1 MDKTKKW
8 RKILAM
14 MLTVVMMLQNAQSV
28 MVFADVTNEQ
38 IEQRLAG
45 GQTQTEQTQPDQSQ
59 VETRANGEEYK
70 TQPQETTTNDGANTE
85 FGSSDGA
92 NATTEA
98 KTSNADVSA
107 TITQSV
113 FQQDISGV
121 TYNFVQMT
129 AQITN
134 NDTENAATGV
144 SVKSLLNSS
153 QLSYV
158 NGYGTETS
166 GAGAWAVDSNNTSDL
181 PSGSADGYD
190 QIVMWTDQTI
200 GAGETVAY
208 QYTAQLIPET
218 LDGVAD
224 AWYVDGTSC
233 SYTWENTDV
242 LTPAQTPEA
251 TPEEPDATPEVTPET
266 TPEVTPDETPETTP
280 EVTPEATPEVTE
292 TPEETPT
299 PEVTETP
306 EETPTPEPTQAA
318 EAKAAK
324 KKQQQK
330 LLAQRGME
338 DKADAQDGED
348 ENVQPVVGAEQNNS
362 EKNIDN
368 CAEVAYNYVIGTD
381 EYDNG
386 SEIPNIDRDAEVNIK
401 MTYTF
406 KEESKPTPGNSTG
419 FYYDLKNIS
428 GLDYNIP
435 TSGTIK
441 GEKIDPETNK
451 TTEVDAGTWTRNGDR
466 ITFNYSEAYISENPN
481 HISGTF
487 YLYTKLEKSQIVDQ
501 DKVTIS
507 LGGQST
513 VIKLK
518 DTELTGNKTYTVD
531 KDGNLVF
538 KIVLTPTDANAKNV
552 IVTDK
557 LKGNLE
563 FKGEDYFFVTAGG
576 NTVNGCE
583 IKIEGK
589 TATIKIP
596 EIEYNTPV
604 TITYIV
610 NPNMSGDSKETN
622 SNSATWT
629 WGNFDKD
636 GNQPSDNKNGDSID
650 VDFDNNKLTK
660 TSVVDKQNS
669 RITYTININEFG
681 LQLLPQENGIL
692 TLTDKI
698 TGNANILEETIKLVD
713 KSGQEIKGAQ
723 VEYIN
728 SKELKVTVPDKTPAV
743 LTYTVQ
749 VTGVKDSNEK
759 VENSA
764 NLVGVTDEPVIK
776 EDNVKIA
783 GAGATVSGQKNIVR
797 LKKISKYTSGTGF
810 AGIPG
815 AVFRLSEIK
824 NMDNLK
830 EGFNSPRAD
839 QTTDQTS
846 GEILFDNI
854 SIGTLYKVEEVTAPT
869 GYLLNKE
876 PYYFV
881 TYKNST
887 EKSNAEK
894 KLQNSDYASKV
905 NYIKDAVTFLFK
917 DEPIPSEAKADISVS
932 KNLNDSLILADATKQ
947 FNFSMVLESYT
958 APSNG
963 TYYKDSYSV
972 EDPSNPQSTDKAEI
986 AAYNVDDSSYYN
998 VKVSSNNTTDSV
1010 GKAVFPKITFK
1021 YEGTYVFKVREIET
1035 TDSDYECDNSYYEIT
1050 FNVTKN
1056 NEKLSVT
1063 KNIAKY
1069 TMDSD
1074 GSYKLDNGNVTN
1086 IEFNNREKAT
1096 FTLNKT
1102 TNVGT
1107 KNDTKFTFT
1116 LIRTRANKNVD
1127 FSGVTLV
1134 EPSEKGED
1142 YNKYKP
1148 TFTYNGN
1155 QATVTLWV
1163 RKGQTQAAYNV
1174 TLTGLYATDVIAVE
1188 ETKEKGWVTSTGNG
1202 NCTLVRGANDYTV
1215 ENISSE
1221 EGTVSFKVNKNYNDW
1236 RANNKRVFTFE
1247 LSGIGTNNPPM
1258 PSNNANSI
1266 EISSNSAEGTASS
1279 IRTESF
1285 TPINFTQ
1292 NGIYYYKV
1300 KEIPAASGE
1309 ENGVRYANKVKYFK
1323 IEVTSAPTA
1332 AGEKKITIYESNYVD
1347 ENDSKALDEEY
1358 SFNSVGTV
1366 ADGVVPTAEF
1376 TNTYHAET
1384 SVTFKGT
1391 KRIKNKELTN
1401 ETFDFYIECDEKNL
1415 NTTLEGFSSDKY
1427 TEGKGYKVSS
1437 DANGN
1442 IVFPKLTYKQ
1452 SDLVDANGIPLD
1464 SKIFTYIIT
1473 EDQTS
1478 KYAGISA
1485 DKDSYRVQV
1494 KVINDGNG
1502 NLTSEVKS
1510 ITCDKIIHPDSNGI
1524 YLLPNAEGKTAT
1536 FVNKYGASLD
1546 INITGIKKLENK
1558 ELSENDHQFEFV
1570 LVNKGD
1576 TSNVIKT
1583 VSNDGKNVNIPLSY
1597 DIEDLVDA
1605 DGNILGENQPKT
1617 FSYILK
1623 EKSQNDKRYI
1633 TYDSTKYNV
1642 EVTVTN
1648 KGSGVLE
1655 AYAVVSVGNEENTK
1669 TEKTIKSGDKDNTL
1683 KLPVPKKYSDKYSQ
1697 EKPNFVN
1704 IYNAETTIHFEGTKA
1719 LVNKGIKTGDFTFVI
1734 ESTDSPKK
1742 DQRFINEN
1750 GEATYKKEVTNN
1762 TEGKII
1768 FPDMTYTAADLDGKS
1783 ENTFAYQISEKNAG
1797 KNINGIQYDSEES
1810 KIEIAVTVVDD
1821 GFGHLSTEV
1830 LYNSTGNPVKSSE
1843 GKYELP
1849 TPQGKTATFTNVY
1862 GSSTKVQF
1870 KGTKI
1875 LENKELKAE
1884 EFNFV
1889 ITAADSNDTRFNGE
1903 NGRSNTQSKQ
1913 NGTPNEKGI
1922 SEFVFDEMT
1931 YTAADMSGATKNE
1944 AGQLVKSFNYM
1955 ISEEHPQSG
1964 KKDGITYDTT
1974 QIPVTV
1980 TLTDDGKGN
1989 LTAKVTSGET
1999 ELKAGTDGIYALP
2012 VPEGKKASFT
2022 NVYNSTT
2029 SIKFAGTKALVNN
2042 TLSDSMPFKFV
2053 ITGENDKR
2061 FTAVDPKGQE
2071 YSTETTEVGYEV
2083 DSETGIGKFTFPV
2096 MSYTVADL
2104 ENITPEEDGTRSK
2117 EFTYIITED
2126 KSGTTEKDGK
2136 YILNGVTYDSA
2147 SYTIKVNLTDDGKG
2161 KLTATVTPAEENVQ
2175 LEVTNGNEF
2184 TLYTLKAKEEGK
2196 TATFVNTYNAEATFP
2211 IKAVKYL
2218 NGRKFKTGDKF
2229 KFIVTKNNHEYDTV
2243 TIEPK
2248 ETDVNDKGDAC
2259 KEFEFKTDKYT
2270 LKDVGKTY
2278 HYSIREDHE
2287 NKITGVTDSNR
2298 VYEITVEI
2306 TDPNKNGKLQVIAT
2320 EYRTEVNEDGTK
2332 NEIAEPF
2339 KVATFTNEYTANGT
2353 AQISAEKNLTPLELK
2368 DDQFSF
2374 TLTQTDKEGKEL
2386 TVKKTVNGE
2395 EVDVPKY
2402 TQTVKNHGSNV
2413 KFEAIKYSQED
2424 VGNTY
2429 YYSVKED
2436 VPENIPKGYIYSNSE
2451 YRVEIT
2457 VSAAEDEEN
2466 KLSVTKKI
2474 MKVTKDGST
2483 SVDTIIFD
2491 NAYKAEGSIEFTGKK
2506 EIKDYSG
2513 KLTEKAFN
2521 FIVSENG
2528 NQVATGTNDENGNI
2542 KFSKISYVY
2551 DATHNPIGTHT
2562 YIISELR
2569 PETGDGYIYDK
2580 TTRKVIVEVKD
2591 KGDGTLDASIVTGKD
2606 ETTEEDISDVDI
2618 DAENNIVVKK
2628 FVNEEMGISFRKT
2641 DIADKEIEG
2650 ATLTLY
2656 EYKDGKKGTEVTH
2669 WETKKD
2675 ETHVVTSGLVAGNS
2689 YILEET
2695 KVPNGYVKADP
2706 IVFKINNDA
2715 ERSVEI
2721 VSGGQKD
2728 KNGNIVMVD
2737 KKTGVQILKINE
2749 DGKPLAGASL
2759 AIKDSTGNIIDQWV
2773 STDAAHT
2780 IEGKLVEGAEYVL
2793 TEIKAPEGYK
2803 MASDVTF
2810 KANASDKPTVVTM
2823 KDDYTEVSIQKTDYN
2838 GKALSGATLE
2848 LKDSTGKVIDTW
2860 KTDGTAHVLKGKL
2873 VEGAEY
2879 TLTETSAP
2887 SGYRV
2892 SLDIKFKVS
2901 KNEKVTTVTMKDA
2914 PTKASI
2920 LKTDESGKA
2929 LSGAQLVVKDSTGKE
2944 IDKWTTDGKAHEITG
2959 LLTVGETYTLSEV
2972 SAPSGYT
2979 VAPDQTFKMEDKDVI
2994 EVTMVDYPASGSG
3007 QITVTK
3013 KITLANGGENV
3024 DLIAEDDTF
3033 YVNLFTDAAGK
3044 YPYKGSA
3051 PKAIH
3056 LVNASAG
3063 SVTFDDLAQG
3073 TYYVYETD
3081 ELGNVINLDQQ
3092 AMRNG
3097 TQFMCTVNGG
3107 SNTVKLDL
3115 KSGPKE
3121 GAVNLE
3127 NVFYDIPNGYSY
3139 KGEINIS
3146 KQVLKGN
3153 SQTNVED
3160 TFYAGIFTKDSDGVY
3175 NLFEVVP
3182 LVQNDTVTVEVPLGG
3197 EDGTEPINYYILET
3211 DADGNIL
3218 DLDVFE
3224 YEVSGEGTVALNK
3237 DNLTGNIGLV
3247 NKIPED
3253 TDGKLRVQK
3262 TDGNG
3267 VGLAGASFR
3276 LTDEDGDVVD
3286 EWTSEASAHELELE
3300 PGTYTLTEVQAPSGY
3315 TGAGSVTIV
3324 VDDDYN
3330 FSVSGEIEYSYGNGL
3345 LKIVNKVVPSTPSSG
3360 TPVSGGTTP
3369 NSYSSALSGKV
3380 AVKTGDNTPIGAY
3393 AAILVIAALAIAG
3406 GVVYKKKKKKDD
3418 R

>member
-1 MDKTKKW
+1 MEKTRKW

-45 GQTQTEQTQPDQSQ
+45 NQEQTEETQPAQSQ
-59 VETRANGEEYK
+59 VDTRANGEEYK
-70 TQPQETTTNDGANTE
+70 TQSQETQENGN
-85 FGSSDGA
+85 GSTDIGSPESG

-113 FQQDISGV
+113 FQADVSG
-121 TYNFVQMT
+121 TTCNFVQMT

-134 NDTENAATGV
+134 NDAENPATGV

-153 QLSYV
+153 QLNYV
-158 NGYGTETS
+158 NGYGAETS
-166 GAGAWAVDSNNTSDL
+166 GAGAYYIDSNNTSDL
-181 PSGSADGYD
+181 PDGSTNGYD

-200 GAGETVAY
+200 GAGETAEY
-208 QYTAQLIPET
+208 QFAAQIIPADLT
-218 LDGVAD
+218 GVVD

-233 SYTWENTDV
+233 SYTWQNTEILV
-242 LTPAQTPEA
+242 PTQAPEETTPE
-251 TPEEPDATPEVTPET
+251 ATPEVTPET
-266 TPEVTPDETPETTP
+266 
-280 EVTPEATPEVTE
+280 TPEVTE

-306 EETPTPEPTQAA
+306 EETPTPEVTEAPEETPTPEPTQAA
-318 EAKAAK
+318 EDKKTIAAK

-338 DKADAQDGED
+338 DKVSVQDGEGD
-348 ENVQPVVGAEQNNS
+348 QTVVGNENGNS
-362 EKNIDN
+362 NTDKDIKN
-368 CAEVAYNYVIGTD
+368 CADVTYTYKVGRD
-381 EYDNG
+381 EYNEGDT
-386 SEIPNIDRDAEVNIK
+386 IPALDRDAQVNIK

-406 KEESKPTPGNSTG
+406 KEDTKPTPDNPKG
-419 FYYDLKNIS
+419 FYYDLPQIDQ
-428 GLDYNIP
+428 LDYKIP
-435 TSGTIK
+435 ESGTIK
-441 GEKIDPETNK
+441 GQIINEDG
-451 TTEVDAGTWTRNGDR
+451 TTSEVDAGTWTRSGNR
-466 ITFNYSEAYISENPN
+466 IEFNYDPEYLKDHPN
-481 HISGTF
+481 NISGTF
-487 YLYTKLEKSQIVDQ
+487 SLYTQLKKNEIVNDEE
-501 DKVTIS
+501 VNIS
-507 LGGQST
+507 FGNKKT
-513 VIKLK
+513 TIKLK
-518 DTELTGNKTYTVD
+518 DTGLTGIKDYTVD
-531 KDGNLVF
+531 ADGNLIF
-538 KIVLTPTDANAKNV
+538 TIVLTATDANAYNV
-552 IVTDK
+552 NVTDT
-557 LKGNLE
+557 LTGNLQ
-563 FKGEDYFFVTAGG
+563 FKTPYDFKVTDSNNKEITENVTFDVEGQVAKIHIPKVDYG
-576 NTVNGCE
+576 N
-583 IKIEGK
+583 
-589 TATIKIP
+589 
-596 EIEYNTPV
+596 PV
-604 TITYIV
+604 TITYTV
-610 NPNMSGDSKETN
+610 VPGMNDDSEVKN
-622 SNSATWT
+622 ANSATWT
-629 WGNFDKD
+629 WGKEGEDGKQPEGNTNHADK
-636 GNQPSDNKNGDSID
+636 D
-650 VDFDNNKLTK
+650 VDFDNNNLTK
-660 TSVVDKQNS
+660 TSVKDEENS
-669 RITYTININEFG
+669 RVSYTININEFG
-681 LQLLPQENGIL
+681 KQLLSQPNGKLIL
-692 TLTDKI
+692 TDTL
-698 TGNANILEETIKLVD
+698 TGNASILENTIRLVD
-713 KSGQEIKGAQ
+713 KNKQQIEGAK

-728 SKELKVTVPDKTPAV
+728 SKQLRIEIPDGIAAV

-749 VTGVKDSNEK
+749 VTGVENTTEE
-759 VENSA
+759 VTNSA
-764 NLVGVTDEPVIK
+764 SLEGITKQSVTKTDY
-776 EDNVKIA
+776 VKIT
-783 GAGATVSGQKNIVR
+783 GAGATVSGQKQIVR
-797 LKKISKYTSGTGF
+797 LKKISTYTSGTGF
-810 AGIPG
+810 TGIPG
-815 AVFRLSEIK
+815 ATFKLSEIK
-824 NMDNLK
+824 DMTDLSK
-830 EGFNSPRAD
+830 GFKDKVASATTAD
-839 QTTDQTS
+839 GT
-846 GEILFDNI
+846 GEILFKDI
-854 SIGTLYKVEEVTAPT
+854 SVGRLYKVEEITQPV
-869 GYLLNKE
+869 GYLKNTE

-881 TYKNST
+881 TY
-887 EKSNAEK
+887 
-894 KLQNSDYASKV
+894 QNSGQKDTAQNLLKGSEYENKV
-905 NYIKDAVTFLFK
+905 NYIQDGVTFLFR
-917 DEPIPSEAKADISVS
+917 DEPIPSEAKAEISVL
-932 KNLNDSLILADATKQ
+932 KNLNDSPIPDDYAKQ

-963 TYYKDSYSV
+963 VYYKDSYKV
-972 EDPSNPQSTDKAEI
+972 ENPNDPQTISATEI
-986 AAYNVDDSSYYN
+986 AAYDADASSYYN
-998 VKVSSNNTTDSV
+998 VKVSSNNASV
-1010 GKAVFPKITFK
+1010 GKAVFPKIVFK

-1035 TDSDYECDNSYYEIT
+1035 TDNDYEYDNSYYEIT

-1056 NEKLSVT
+1056 NEKLNVT

-1069 TMDSD
+1069 TMGSD
-1074 GSYKLDNGNVTN
+1074 GSYKLDNGNVAN

-1096 FTLNKT
+1096 FTLRKT

-1107 KNDTKFTFT
+1107 KNDTKFTFNLT
-1116 LIRTRANKNVD
+1116 RTRANKNVD

-1134 EPSEKGED
+1134 DPSTKGED
-1142 YNKYKP
+1142 YDKYKP
-1148 TFTYNGN
+1148 TFKYKGN
-1155 QATVTLWV
+1155 QATITLWV
-1163 RKGQTQAAYNV
+1163 KKGQTQAAYNA
-1174 TLTGLYATDVIAVE
+1174 TLTGLYATDVIDVK
-1188 ETKEKGWVTSTGNG
+1188 ETKEKGWITSADNS
-1202 NCTLVRGANDYTV
+1202 NCILKLGSNVYTV

-1258 PSNNANSI
+1258 PPNNTNSI
-1266 EISSNSAEGTASS
+1266 EISSNSAEGTANS

-1285 TPINFTQ
+1285 APIKFTQ

-1300 KEIPAASGE
+1300 KEIPATSGK
-1309 ENGVRYANKVKYFK
+1309 ENGVDYADTVKYFK
-1323 IEVTSAPTA
+1323 IEVESAPSA
-1332 AGEKKITIYESNYVD
+1332 AGEKRITVYESKYVK
-1347 ENDSKALDEEY
+1347 ENDEEALNGGYIFET
-1358 SFNSVGTV
+1358 VGTV
-1366 ADGVVPTAEF
+1366 AEGVVPTAEF
-1376 TNTYHAET
+1376 TNTYRAET

-1437 DANGN
+1437 DANGD

-1464 SKIFTYIIT
+1464 SKTFTYIIT
-1473 EDQTS
+1473 EEQTS
-1478 KYAGISA
+1478 KYAGITA
-1485 DKDSYRVQV
+1485 DKDSYKVQV
-1494 KVINDGNG
+1494 KVINDGKG

-1510 ITCDKIIHPDSNGI
+1510 ITCDKIIQPDSSDI

-1558 ELSENDHQFEFV
+1558 ELREDDHQFEFV
-1570 LVNKGD
+1570 LVDERD
-1576 TSNVIKT
+1576 TSNVIKS
-1583 VSNDGKNVNIPLSY
+1583 VSNDGKNVNVLLSY
-1597 DIEDLVDA
+1597 DIEDLVDD
-1605 DGNILGENQPKT
+1605 DGNILRENQSKT

-1623 EKSQNDKRYI
+1623 EKSQADDKPYI
-1633 TYDSTKYNV
+1633 TYDSTEYKV
-1642 EVTVTN
+1642 EVIVTN

-1655 AYAVVSVGNEENTK
+1655 ARAVVSVVGEENTK
-1669 TEKTIKSGDKDNTL
+1669 TEKTIKSGDNTL
-1683 KLPVPKKYSDKYSQ
+1683 QLPVPKKYSDKYSQ

-1704 IYNAETTIHFEGTKA
+1704 IYNAETTIQFEGTKA
-1719 LVNKGIKTGDFTFVI
+1719 LVNKDIKTGDFTFVI

-1750 GEATYKKEVTNN
+1750 GEATYKKEVTN
-1762 TEGKII
+1762 TGDKII

-1810 KIEIAVTVVDD
+1810 KIEIAVTVRDD

-1830 LYNSTGNPVKSSE
+1830 LYNNTGNPVKSSE

-1849 TPQGKTATFTNVY
+1849 TPQGKKTTFTNVY
-1862 GSSTKVQF
+1862 GSSTKVQL
-1870 KGTKI
+1870 KGTKV
-1875 LENKELKAE
+1875 LENKEMKAG

-1889 ITAADSNDTRFNGE
+1889 ITAVDSNDARFNDE
-1903 NGRSNTQSKQ
+1903 NSRSNTQSKQ

-1922 SEFVFDEMT
+1922 SEFIFDEMT
-1931 YTAADMSGATKNE
+1931 YTAADMSGATENE
-1944 AGQLVKSFNYM
+1944 DGQLVKSFNYTV
-1955 ISEEHPQSG
+1955 SEEHPQSG

-2022 NVYNSTT
+2022 NVYDSTT

-2042 TLSDSMPFKFV
+2042 TLSDSMPFEFV

-2061 FTAVDPKGQE
+2061 FTAVDPEGQE
-2071 YSTETTEVGYEV
+2071 YSTETKKVGYEV

-2104 ENITPEEDGTRSK
+2104 EDITPKEDGTRSK

-2175 LEVTNGNEF
+2175 LEATNGNEF
-2184 TLYTLKAKEEGK
+2184 TLYTLKTKEEGK

-2306 TDPNKNGKLQVIAT
+2306 TDPNKNGKLKVVAT

-2436 VPENIPKGYIYSNSE
+2436 VPENIPKGYTYSNSE

-2580 TTRKVIVEVKD
+2580 TTRKVVVEVED

-2695 KVPNGYVKADP
+2695 KVPDGYVKADP

-2737 KKTGVQILKINE
+2737 KKTGVQILKVNE

-2838 GKALSGATLE
+2838 GKAISGATLE

-2979 VAPDQTFKMEDKDVI
+2979 VAPDQTFKMEDKDVV
-2994 EVTMVDYPASGSG
+2994 EVIMVDYQASGSG

-3013 KITLANGGENV
+3013 KVTLAQGGDNV

-3044 YPYKGSA
+3044 YPYKGSM
-3051 PKAIH
+3051 PQAIH

-3063 SVTFDDLAQG
+3063 SVTFSNLAQG

-3081 ELGNVINLDQQ
+3081 ANGNVIDLETQL
-3092 AMRNG
+3092 MHNG
-3097 TQFMCTVNGG
+3097 SQFMCTVNGG

-3127 NVFYDIPNGYSY
+3127 NVFYDIPDGYSY

-3153 SQTNVED
+3153 SQTTVDD
-3160 TFYAGIFTKDSDGVY
+3160 TFYAGIFTKGDDGVY

-3197 EDGTEPINYYILET
+3197 KDGTEPINYYILET

-3224 YEVSGEGTVALNK
+3224 YEVTGEGTVALSK
-3237 DNLTGNIGLV
+3237 DNLAGNINLV

-3276 LTDEDGDVVD
+3276 LTDEDGSVID

-3300 PGTYTLTEVQAPSGY
+3300 PGTYTLTEVQAPTGY
-3315 TGAGSVTIV
+3315 TGAGSVTIK

-3330 FSVSGEIEYSYGNGL
+3330 FSVSGEIDYSYKGGL
-3345 LKIVNKVVPSTPSSG
+3345 LKIVNKATTSTPSSG
-3360 TPVSGGTTP
+3360 TPVSGGSTP
-3369 NSYSSALSGKV
+3369 ASYSSALSGKV

-3393 AAILVIAALAIAG
+3393 AAVLVIAALAIAG
-3406 GVVYKKKKKKDD
+3406 GIFYKKKRKNDK
-3418 R
+3418 

>member
-1 MDKTKKW
+1 MEKTRKW

-45 GQTQTEQTQPDQSQ
+45 NQAQTEETQPDQSQ
-59 VETRANGEEYK
+59 VDTRANGEEYK
-70 TQPQETTTNDGANTE
+70 TQSQETQDNGNDGVDI
-85 FGSSDGA
+85 GSPDAGST
-92 NATTEA
+92 TTEA

-113 FQQDISGV
+113 FQADVSG
-121 TYNFVQMT
+121 TTCNFVQMT

-134 NDTENAATGV
+134 NDTENPATGV
-144 SVKSLLNSS
+144 SIKALLNSA
-153 QLSYV
+153 QLSWV
-158 NGYGTETS
+158 NKYGTETA
-166 GAGAWAVDSNNTSDL
+166 GAGAYAVDSNNTADL
-181 PSGSADGYD
+181 PDGSADGYD

-208 QYTAQLIPET
+208 QFAAQIIPEN
-218 LDGVAD
+218 LDGVVN
-224 AWYVDGTSC
+224 AWYVNGNSC
-233 SYTWENTDV
+233 SYTWENTEILV
-242 LTPAQTPEA
+242 PTQAPVES
-251 TPEEPDATPEVTPET
+251 TPEVAPPQTEPEEKPEVKPEET
-266 TPEVTPDETPETTP
+266 TPEETTP
-280 EVTPEATPEVTE
+280 EET
-292 TPEETPT
+292 TPEET
-299 PEVTETP
+299 TP
-306 EETPTPEPTQAA
+306 EETKPEETTPEDK
-318 EAKAAK
+318 KAIVAK

-368 CAEVAYNYVIGTD
+368 CAEVKYNYVIGTD

-419 FYYDLKNIS
+419 FYYDLQKIS

-466 ITFNYSEAYISENPN
+466 ITFNYSEAYIRENPN

-487 YLYTKLEKSQIVDQ
+487 YLYTKLEKRQIVDQ

-563 FKGEDYFFVTAGG
+563 FKGKDYFYVTAGG
-576 NTVNGCE
+576 STVNGCE
-583 IKIEGK
+583 INIDGK

-596 EIEYNTPV
+596 EIVYNTPV

-610 NPNMSGDSKETN
+610 NPNMSGNSKETN

-629 WGNFDKD
+629 WGNDQD
-636 GNQPSDNKNGDSID
+636 GNHPSDNENGDSID
-650 VDFDNNKLTK
+650 VNFDNNKLTK

-698 TGNANILEETIKLVD
+698 TDKTTGNADILEETIKLVD

-749 VTGVKDSNEK
+749 VTGVKDSDEIVK
-759 VENSA
+759 NSA

-776 EDNVKIA
+776 EDTVKIA

-830 EGFNSPRAD
+830 EGFNPPRAD
-839 QTTDQTS
+839 QTTDQIS

-894 KLQNSDYASKV
+894 KLQNPEYEYASKV

-917 DEPIPSEAKADISVS
+917 DEPIPSEAKADVSVS
-932 KNLNDSLILADATKQ
+932 KNLNDTPIPIDATKQ

-958 APSNG
+958 KPSNG
-963 TYYKDSYSV
+963 VYYKDAYEV
-972 EDPSNPQSTDKAEI
+972 ENPNEPQTASATEI
-986 AAYNVDDSSYYN
+986 AAYDADASSYYN
-998 VKVSSNNTTDSV
+998 VKVSSNNATSV
-1010 GKAVFPKITFK
+1010 GKAVFPKIVFK
-1021 YEGTYVFKVREIET
+1021 YEGTYVFKVQEIET
-1035 TDSDYECDNSYYEIT
+1035 TDNDYECDNSYYKIT

-1056 NEKLSVT
+1056 NEKLNVT
-1063 KNIAKY
+1063 KNIARY
-1069 TMDSD
+1069 TMGSD
-1074 GSYKLDNGNVTN
+1074 GSYQLDNGNVAN

-1096 FTLNKT
+1096 FTLKKT

-1107 KNDTKFTFT
+1107 KNDTKFTFNLT
-1116 LIRTRANKNVD
+1116 RTRANKNVD

-1134 EPSEKGED
+1134 EPSTKGED
-1142 YNKYKP
+1142 YDNYKP
-1148 TFTYNGN
+1148 TFTYKGN
-1155 QATVTLWV
+1155 QATITLWV
-1163 RKGQTQAAYNV
+1163 KKGETQAAYNA
-1174 TLTGLYATDVIAVE
+1174 TLTGLYATDVIDVK
-1188 ETKEKGWVTSTGNG
+1188 ETKEKGWITSADNS
-1202 NCTLVRGANDYTV
+1202 NCILKLGSNVYTV

-1258 PSNNANSI
+1258 PLNNPNSI
-1266 EISSNSAEGTASS
+1266 EISSNSAEGTANS

-1285 TPINFTQ
+1285 APIKFTQ

-1300 KEIPAASGE
+1300 KEIPATSGK
-1309 ENGVRYANKVKYFK
+1309 ENGVDYADTVKYFK
-1323 IEVTSAPTA
+1323 IKVESAPSA
-1332 AGEKKITIYESNYVD
+1332 AGEKRITVYESKYVK
-1347 ENDSKALDEEY
+1347 ENDEEALNGGYIFET
-1358 SFNSVGTV
+1358 VGTV
-1366 ADGVVPTAEF
+1366 AEGVVPTAEF
-1376 TNTYHAET
+1376 TNTYRAET

-1401 ETFDFYIECDEKNL
+1401 ETFDFYIECNEKNL

-1437 DANGN
+1437 DANGD

-1464 SKIFTYIIT
+1464 SKTFTYIIT

-1478 KYAGISA
+1478 KYDGITA
-1485 DKDSYRVQV
+1485 DKDSYKVQV
-1494 KVINDGNG
+1494 KVINDGKG

-1510 ITCDKIIHPDSNGI
+1510 ITCDKIIQPDSSDI

-1558 ELSENDHQFEFV
+1558 ELREDDNQFEFV
-1570 LVNKGD
+1570 LVDERD
-1576 TSNVIKT
+1576 TSNVIKS

-1597 DIEDLVDA
+1597 DIEDLVDT
-1605 DGNILGENQPKT
+1605 DGNILGENQSKP

-1623 EKSQNDKRYI
+1623 EKSQDDKRYI
-1633 TYDSTKYNV
+1633 TYDSTKYKI

-1655 AYAVVSVGNEENTK
+1655 AYAVVSVVDEENTK
-1669 TEKTIKSGDKDNTL
+1669 TEKTIKSGDEDNTL
-1683 KLPVPKKYSDKYSQ
+1683 KLPVPEKYSDKYSQ

-1704 IYNAETTIHFEGTKA
+1704 IYNAKTTIHFEGTKA

-1750 GEATYKKEVTNN
+1750 GEAIYKKEVTN
-1762 TEGKII
+1762 TDDKII

-1783 ENTFAYQISEKNAG
+1783 ENIFAYQISEKNAG

-1810 KIEIAVTVVDD
+1810 KIEIAVTVRDD

-1830 LYNSTGNPVKSSE
+1830 LYNNTGNPVKSSE

-1849 TPQGKTATFTNVY
+1849 TPQGKIATFTNVY
-1862 GSSTKVQF
+1862 GSSTKVQL
-1870 KGTKI
+1870 KGTKV

-1889 ITAADSNDTRFNGE
+1889 ITAADSNDARFNDG
-1903 NGRSNTQSKQ
+1903 NSRSNTQSKQ

-1922 SEFVFDEMT
+1922 SEFIFDEMT
-1931 YTAADMSGATKNE
+1931 YTAADMSGATENKD
-1944 AGQLVKSFNYM
+1944 GQLVKSFNYTV
-1955 ISEEHPQSG
+1955 SEEHPQSG

-2022 NVYNSTT
+2022 NVYDSTT

-2042 TLSDSMPFKFV
+2042 TLSDSMPFEFV

-2061 FTAVDPKGQE
+2061 FTAVDPEGQE
-2071 YSTETTEVGYEV
+2071 YSTETKKVRYEV

-2104 ENITPEEDGTRSK
+2104 EDITPKEDGTRSK

-2175 LEVTNGNEF
+2175 LEATNGNEF
-2184 TLYTLKAKEEGK
+2184 TLYTLKTKEEGK

-2306 TDPNKNGKLQVIAT
+2306 TDPNKNGKLKVVAT

-2436 VPENIPKGYIYSNSE
+2436 VPENIPKGYTYSNSE

-2580 TTRKVIVEVKD
+2580 TTRKVVVEVED

-2695 KVPNGYVKADP
+2695 KVPDGYVKADP

-2737 KKTGVQILKINE
+2737 KKTGVQILKVNE

-2944 IDKWTTDGKAHEITG
+2944 IDKWTSDGKAHEITG

-2994 EVTMVDYPASGSG
+2994 EVTMVDYQASGSG

-3013 KITLANGGENV
+3013 KVTYANGGDFI
-3024 DLIAEDDTF
+3024 DLIAQDDTF

-3044 YPYKGSA
+3044 YPYKGA
-3051 PKAIH
+3051 LPQAIH

-3063 SVTFDDLAQG
+3063 SVTFSDLAQG

-3081 ELGNVINLDQQ
+3081 ANGNVIDLETQL
-3092 AMRNG
+3092 MHNG
-3097 TQFMCTVNGG
+3097 SQFMCTVNGG

-3127 NVFYDIPNGYSY
+3127 NVFYDIPDGYSY

-3153 SQTNVED
+3153 SQTTVDD
-3160 TFYAGIFTKDSDGVY
+3160 TFYAGIFTKGDDGVY

-3197 EDGTEPINYYILET
+3197 KDGTEPINYYILET

-3224 YEVSGEGTVALNK
+3224 YEVTGEGTVALSK
-3237 DNLTGNIGLV
+3237 DNLAGNINLV

-3276 LTDEDGDVVD
+3276 LTDEDGSVID

-3300 PGTYTLTEVQAPSGY
+3300 PGTYTLTEVQAPTGY
-3315 TGAGSVTIV
+3315 TGAGSVTIK

-3330 FSVSGEIEYSYGNGL
+3330 FSVSGEIDYSYKGGL
-3345 LKIVNKVVPSTPSSG
+3345 LKIVNKATPSTPSSG
-3360 TPVSGGTTP
+3360 TPASGGSTP
-3369 NSYSSALSGKV
+3369 ASYSSALSGKV

-3393 AAILVIAALAIAG
+3393 AAVLVIAALAIAG
-3406 GVVYKKKKKKDD
+3406 GIFYKKKRKNDK
-3418 R
+3418 